1 MYRPNKWCQLAV
13 LGLATT
19 FAACKSTSSD
29 SGVPAGDDKLVV
41 TDDQGNQKV
50 VIEWWNNPG
59 DVGKF
64 AAAGA
69 AKVHGNVNAAR
80 NRAEVQGRATLA
92 ASLKAEIQSLSEL
105 WSQEAGDN
113 LNEESVSSMFNDET
127 FIRQIVDTT
136 LLGARVD
143 RYKQVDGN
151 MYALIILE
159 KPETFINNIV
169 DEGKDKIKEDTLL
182 ETQVRKEMAAE
193 KLDNLLGQKTAEY
206 AEETAKMQANL
217 QAIDKQ

>member
-1 MYRPNKWCQLAV
+1 
-13 LGLATT
+13 
-19 FAACKSTSSD
+19 
-29 SGVPAGDDKLVV
+29 
-41 TDDQGNQKV
+41 
-50 VIEWWNNPG
+50 
-59 DVGKF
+59 
-64 AAAGA
+64 
-69 AKVHGNVNAAR
+69 
-80 NRAEVQGRATLA
+80 
-92 ASLKAEIQSLSEL
+92 
-105 WSQEAGDN
+105 
-113 LNEESVSSMFNDET
+113 MFNDET

-159 KPETFINNIV
+159 KPETFIDNIV

-193 KLDNLLGQKTAEY
+193 KLDSMLGKKTAEY

-217 QAIDKQ
+217 QKIDQQ

>member
-13 LGLATT
+13 LGLATM
-19 FAACKSTSSD
+19 FAACKSTNSNT
-29 SGVPAGDDKLVV
+29 GVPADDKLVV
-41 TDDQGNQKV
+41 SDGQGGQKV

-64 AAAGA
+64 ASAGA

-127 FIRQIVDTT
+127 FIRQVVDTT

-151 MYALIILE
+151 MYALVILE
-159 KPETFINNIV
+159 KPETFIDNIV
-169 DEGKDKIKEDTLL
+169 DKGKENIKADTLL
-182 ETQVRKEMAAE
+182 ETQVKKEMASE
-193 KLDNLLGQKTAEY
+193 KLDNLLNKKTAEY
-206 AEETAKMQANL
+206 AQETAKLQANL
-217 QAIDKQ
+217 KAIDNQ